1 MKTPDYYIAENLSP
15 SIARGNLV
23 DVAKVIDEK
32 LHELD
37 AASILVLLYPRID
50 ELESELVDALA
61 IALHVDYYDA
71 SLPIDKRR
79 ALVKNSTRWHMRKG
93 TKGVVQEM
101 VATVWDGCNVEEW
114 FEYGGEPY
122 YFRVVNIT
130 AAHVD
135 EDVIRKV
142 LRAIYA
148 TKNERS
154 WLDGLNFLREADS
167 KIYVEAFP
175 SLHKRYVANP
185 AHPDNPNIS
194 ATIYVNAKPS
204 IHHHIVASPRINTIN
219 EARATPRV
227 GGKVGVHK
235 RVTGGV
241 MNNV

>member
-50 ELESELVDALA
+50 ELDSELVDALA

-71 SLPIDKRR
+71 SLPLDKRR

-154 WLDGLNFLREADS
+154 WLEGINFLRKNDGG
-167 KIYVEAFP
+167 FF
-175 SLHKRYVANP
+175 
-185 AHPDNPNIS
+185 
-194 ATIYVNAKPS
+194 
-204 IHHHIVASPRINTIN
+204 
-219 EARATPRV
+219 V
-227 GGKVGVHK
+227 GGILAGHRKIT
-235 RVTGGV
+235 VTQKEES
-241 MNNV
+241 

>member
-154 WLDGLNFLREADS
+154 WLEGINFLRKNDGGFFVGGILGTHRRYTVKNALPHDAD
-167 KIYVEAFP
+167 
-175 SLHKRYVANP
+175 
-185 AHPDNPNIS
+185 IS
-194 ATIYVNAKPS
+194 ATVYLGTLPAMHRYISVGRRRTHK
-204 IHHHIVASPRINTIN
+204 IEV
-219 EARATPRV
+219 TPRAA
-227 GGKVGVHK
+227 GLFARHK
-235 RVTGGV
+235 RITVTQKEES
-241 MNNV
+241 

>member
-154 WLDGLNFLREADS
+154 WLEGLNFLREADS
-167 KIYVEAFP
+167 TVYVGTLP
-175 SLHKRYVANP
+175 SLHRRYTANP
-185 AHPDNPNIS
+185 KQAEDADVK
-194 ATIYVNAKPS
+194 ATFCMGALPS
-204 IHHHIVASPRINTIN
+204 THHRIVVSPRFTSTN
-219 EARATPRV
+219 EARATPRM
-227 GGKVGVHK
+227 GGKACLHRK
-235 RVTGGV
+235 ITGGV
-241 MNNV
+241 MNNG